1 MSRICPV
8 TGRGRHKAH
17 NVSHANNKTR
27 KWQLPNLRNKKIYDE
42 QTDTWIVVRV
52 SARGLKTIA
61 KKGVINALYGLD

>member
-27 KWQLPNLRNKKIYDE
+27 KWQLPNLRNKKVYDE
-42 QTDTWIVVRV
+42 QTGMWIVVRV

-61 KKGVINALYGLD
+61 KKGLVKALYGLD